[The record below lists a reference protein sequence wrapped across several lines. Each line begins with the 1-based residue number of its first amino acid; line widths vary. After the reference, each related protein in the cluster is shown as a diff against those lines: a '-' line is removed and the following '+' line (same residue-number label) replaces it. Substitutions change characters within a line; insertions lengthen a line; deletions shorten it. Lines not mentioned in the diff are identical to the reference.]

1 MPAGYT
7 NTSSVDSLG
16 SAEMRDLMGR
26 FREEFDVV
34 LMAAPPALEVPDAST
49 LGPMSD
55 LVLLVGWAGRTR
67 GRELQESIE
76 ALEQSGGLPVGV
88 ILNGAGKESPPGGG
102 GQRTQ
107 QEVRSARLP
116 VEVAAQKNP

>member
-16 SAEMRDLMGR
+16 SAEMRDLVGR
-26 FREEFDVV
+26 FREDFDVV

-55 LVLLVGWAGRTR
+55 LVLLVGCSGRTR
-67 GRELQESIE
+67 GRALPESLA
-76 ALEQSGGLPVGV
+76 ALEQPRGLPVRVVLHAPG
-88 ILNGAGKESPPGGG
+88 GEPPPGGG
-102 GQRTQ
+102 GG
-107 QEVRSARLP
+107 
-116 VEVAAQKNP
+116 